1 MIHTKKLN
9 WHFAASAGLV
19 FLLSASFSAAQSL
32 PELMKQAAENYPAI
46 SFQKAKAEQAA
57 SDLALEKNTLM
68 PSLDAAYQA
77 NLATYNNITGMNYPG
92 QLIPISGPPSTDNF
106 NEMVPG
112 TAASLLM
119 KWTPI
124 TFGQRAAG
132 KMTRE
137 LMLQKELAGIENEI
151 LRVQYEVGS
160 KYFDLLATE
169 ELIKAF
175 EKNIERTEF
184 NLRQVRS
191 LVISGIRPAVDS
203 IRFQGE
209 LSKAKSELIN
219 LKNLLQT
226 QQIQLAELIVSE
238 NELGEVNGDFFTENL
253 PQNEGFSTDIYSNP
267 MLKMAQSELMASNSS
282 LAQLR
287 RAWTPKLEFWGTGY
301 ARGSGIDFNGVVN
314 KSEGWGFSRYN
325 YGLGVQ
331 VVLPILDL
339 TKLKIKKT
347 QQEAQVRTAE
357 SYLKQIE
364 ISLKS
369 REGQAASELQ
379 ANLALAAEVPMEYQ
393 ASESAFKA
401 IQSRYKAGL
410 VDYSELILAQNDLLF
425 AEAKLKSTY
434 LNAWKALLKQ
444 AAIQGDM
451 ESFLTQIQN

>member
-1 MIHTKKLN
+1 MIHNKKLN
-9 WHFAASAGLV
+9 WHLSATAGL
-19 FLLSASFSAAQSL
+19 FCWLSASLSHAQSL

-46 SFQKAKAEQAA
+46 SLQKAKAEQAA
-57 SDLALEKNTLM
+57 SDLALEKNTLL

-92 QLIPISGPPSTDNF
+92 QLIPISGPPSTENF

-112 TAASLLM
+112 TAASLLL

-132 KMTRE
+132 KMTKE
-137 LMLQKELAGIENEI
+137 LLLQKELAGIENEI

-169 ELIKAF
+169 QLIKAY

-238 NELGEVNGDFFTENL
+238 TELSSFIGDFFTQNL
-253 PQNEGFSTDIYSNP
+253 PQQTGFNAEGNSNP
-267 MLKMAQSELMASNSS
+267 LLKMAQSELMASNSS
-282 LAQLR
+282 LSQLR
-287 RAWTPKLEFWGTGY
+287 RSWTPKLEFWGTTY

-314 KSEGWGFSRYN
+314 KAEGWGFSRYN
-325 YGLGVQ
+325 YGFGAQ

-339 TKLKIKKT
+339 TNLKIKKT
-347 QQEAQVRTAE
+347 QQEARVRAAE
-357 SYLKQIE
+357 SYLKQTE

-369 REGQAASELQ
+369 REAQAASELK
-379 ANLALAAEVPMEYQ
+379 ANLALAAEVPMEFQ
-393 ASESAFKA
+393 AAESAFKA

-425 AEAKLKSTY
+425 ADAKLKSVY
-434 LNAWKALLKQ
+434 LNAWKALLKN

>member
-1 MIHTKKLN
+1 MIHPKKLN
-9 WHFAASAGLV
+9 WHFAATAGL
-19 FLLSASFSAAQSL
+19 FCWLAASSSPAQSL

-46 SFQKAKAEQAA
+46 SLQKAKAEQAA
-57 SDLALEKNTLM
+57 GNLALEKNTLM

-77 NLATYNNITGMNYPG
+77 NLATYNNITGMNFPG

-119 KWTPI
+119 KWSPI
-124 TFGQRAAG
+124 TFGQRTAAQES
-132 KMTRE
+132 KRQLLE
-137 LMLQKELAGIENEI
+137 KELAGIENEI
-151 LRVQYEVGS
+151 LRVQYEVGTN
-160 KYFDLLATE
+160 YFDLLATE
-169 ELIKAF
+169 ELIKAY

-203 IRFQGE
+203 IRFRGE

-219 LKNLLQT
+219 LKSLLQT

-238 NELGEVNGDFFTENL
+238 TGFSDVDGDFFTQNL
-253 PQNEGFSTDIYSNP
+253 PQSSGFGTGKSSNP
-267 MLKMAQSELMASNSS
+267 LLKMAQSDLMASNST
-282 LAQLR
+282 LTQLR
-287 RAWTPKLEFWGTGY
+287 KAWTPKLEFWGTGY

-314 KSEGWGFSRYN
+314 KAEGWGFSRYN
-325 YGLGVQ
+325 YGFGAQIVM
-331 VVLPILDL
+331 PILDL
-339 TKLKIKKT
+339 TNLKIKKT
-347 QQEAQVRTAE
+347 QQEARVRAAE
-357 SYLKQIE
+357 NYLKQTE

-369 REGQAASELQ
+369 REAQAASELE
-379 ANLALAAEVPMEYQ
+379 ANLALAAEVPLEFQ

-425 AEAKLKSTY
+425 AEAKLKNGY

-444 AAIQGDM
+444 AAIRGDM